1 MEIAGGANGRRKILS
16 TFVGVGCLLAGSI
29 AVAYIVGLRALQSNR
44 DLARERDVMR
54 ELERFVSALKDTET
68 GQRGYLLTGDE
79 RYLEPYQ
86 VGRGEVSTATE
97 KLQRLGTSGDLPAT
111 GIERLKNVTERKL
124 AELEKTI
131 KLRRDGNAQAAV
143 DEVRTGL
150 GRKLMEEI
158 RTVAGEMQLQ
168 KEAEFRKAAERANEA
183 VVVRTI
189 TFIATAVVNL
199 TFLGWAYTRLSRAV
213 KATEQE
219 KELLATTLASIGD
232 GVVVTDAQGCVTMV
246 NREAERITGWAST
259 EARGKELSE
268 IFKIE
273 NERTGQVQ
281 ENPIEKV
288 LRLGTVVGLA
298 NHTVLVR
305 RDGRKVPLGDSGA
318 PVRRGDGPIEG
329 AVLVF
334 RDVTEEREAQ
344 LAKERLATIVE
355 SSDDAIISKTLDGTI
370 QTWNGGAERIF
381 GYTAEETVGQSITIL
396 IPDERLDEEAFIVER
411 MKRGERVDHFETVRL
426 TKDGRRLDVSLTVSP
441 LKDEDG
447 EVVGASKVLRD
458 ITARKKAE
466 KKLQEARAQIELHA
480 QELENTVTER
490 TRQLQGTVAELES
503 FCYSLSHDMRT
514 PLRAIQSYSQ
524 LVLQEEGNKLG
535 SDCAGFLRKT
545 ISAAERMDQLI
556 QDVLAFA
563 KLSRQ
568 EIRLEPIDV
577 DRLLR
582 EIVQERPELQPGKVE
597 IRIESPLRKMCGH
610 SASLTQCVT
619 NLLDNAVKFVAPGV
633 RPRVRVYSE
642 VYDGRVRLCFEDNGI
657 GIEKEA
663 QRRLFEMFQRM
674 HTGTEYEGTGIGLAI
689 VRKSA
694 ERMGGKVGLES
705 EVGRGSRFWVEL
717 ESVDS

>member
-1 MEIAGGANGRRKILS
+1 MQLAGGTNGRRKLVS
-16 TFVGVGCLLAGSI
+16 TFVGVGCLLAVSI
-29 AVAYIVGLRALQSNR
+29 AVAYIIGLRALQLNR
-44 DLARERDVMR
+44 ELSRESDVMR
-54 ELERFVSALKDTET
+54 KVERFVSALKDTET

-79 RYLEPYQ
+79 EYLKPYN
-86 VGRGEVSTATE
+86 VGRGEVRTATE
-97 KLQRLGTSGDLPAT
+97 ELQRLAASGDLPDNAVQGLT
-111 GIERLKNVTERKL
+111 NLAQRKL

-131 KLRRDGNAQAAV
+131 QLRRERDAQAAV
-143 DEVRTGL
+143 EVVRS
-150 GRKLMEEI
+150 GRGRELMEEI
-158 RTVAGEMQLQ
+158 RTIAREMQAQ
-168 KEAEFRKAAERANEA
+168 KEAELGKATARANSA
-183 VVVRTI
+183 IVVRTI
-189 TFIATAVVNL
+189 VFIATAAVNL
-199 TFLGWAYTRLSRAV
+199 AFLGWAFGRLSRAE
-213 KATEQE
+213 KESEQE

-232 GVVVTDAQGCVTMV
+232 GVVVTDPHGCVTMV
-246 NREAERITGWAST
+246 NAEAERITGWPGT

-281 ENPIEKV
+281 ENPIDKV
-288 LRLGTVVGLA
+288 LRLGKVVGLA
-298 NHTVLVR
+298 NHTVLLR
-305 RDGRKVPLGDSGA
+305 RDGRKVPIGDSGA

-344 LAKERLATIVE
+344 VAKERLATIVE
-355 SSDDAIISKTLDGTI
+355 TSDDAIISKTSDGTI
-370 QTWNGGAERIF
+370 RTWNGGAERIF
-381 GYTAEETVGQSITIL
+381 GYKAEEAIGQSITIL
-396 IPDERLDEEAFIVER
+396 IPSERLDEETFIQER

-426 TKDGRRLDVSLTVSP
+426 TKDGRPIDVSVAVSP
-441 LKDEDG
+441 LKDEEG
-447 EVVGASKVLRD
+447 QVVGASKVLRD
-458 ITARKKAE
+458 ITVRKKAE
-466 KKLQEARAQIELHA
+466 KKLQEARAQIEHHA
-480 QELENTVTER
+480 QELENTVAER

-524 LVLQEEGNKLG
+524 LVLQEEGTRLG
-535 SDCAGFLRKT
+535 PDCAGYLTKA

-568 EIRLEPIDV
+568 EITLEPIDV
-577 DRLLR
+577 DRLVR
-582 EIVQERPELQPGKVE
+582 EIVQERPELQPEKAEIRVE
-597 IRIESPLRKMCGH
+597 IPLRRMSGH

-619 NLLDNAVKFVAPGV
+619 NLLDNAVKFVARGV

-642 VYDGRVRLCFEDNGI
+642 ANNGRVRLCFEDNGI

-717 ESVDS
+717 KGIDS

>member
-1 MEIAGGANGRRKILS
+1 METAGGANGRRKIIS

-29 AVAYIVGLRALQSNR
+29 AVAYIVGLRALQVNR
-44 DLARERDVMR
+44 DLSRESDEMR
-54 ELERFVSALKDTET
+54 QLERFVSALKDTET

-79 RYLEPYQ
+79 RYLEPYN
-86 VGRGEVSTATE
+86 VGRTEVSTATE
-97 KLQRLGTSGDLPAT
+97 RLHRLGASGDLPA
-111 GIERLKNVTERKL
+111 GGVERLRELTERKL

-131 KLRRDGNAQAAV
+131 TLRRERDAQAAV
-143 DEVRTGL
+143 DEVRSGL
-150 GRKLMEEI
+150 GRELMEEI
-158 RTVAGEMQLQ
+158 RTVAGEMQVQ
-168 KEAEFRKAAERANEA
+168 KEAEFGKATERANQA

-189 TFIATAVVNL
+189 TFIATGVVNL
-199 TFLGWAYTRLSRAV
+199 AFLGWAYGRLRRAQ
-213 KATEQE
+213 AESERE
-219 KELLATTLASIGD
+219 KELLGTTLASIGD
-232 GVVVTDAQGCVTMV
+232 GVLVTDPHGRVTMV
-246 NREAERITGWAST
+246 NREAERITGWASN

-268 IFKIE
+268 IFKVM

-281 ENPIEKV
+281 ENPIDKV
-288 LRLGTVVGLA
+288 LRLGKVIGLA

-305 RDGRKVPLGDSGA
+305 RDGQKVPIGDSGA
-318 PVRRGDGPIEG
+318 PVRRGNGPIEG

-334 RDVTEEREAQ
+334 RDVSEERKTQ
-344 LAKERLATIVE
+344 LVKERLATIVE

-370 QTWNGGAERIF
+370 QTWNAGAERIF
-381 GYTAEETVGQSITIL
+381 GYTPKEAVGQPITML
-396 IPDERLDEEAFIVER
+396 IPDERLDEETFILER
-411 MKRGERVDHFETVRL
+411 MKRGERLDHFETVRVR
-426 TKDGRRLDVSLTVSP
+426 KDGRRLDVSLTVSP

-447 EVVGASKVLRD
+447 QVVGASKVLRD
-458 ITARKKAE
+458 ITVRKKAE

-480 QELENTVTER
+480 EELENTVAER

-524 LVLQEEGNKLG
+524 MVLQEEGNKLG
-535 SDCAGFLRKT
+535 TDCADYLNKA

-568 EIRLEPIDV
+568 EIHLEPIDV
-577 DRLLR
+577 DRLVR
-582 EIVQERPELQPGKVE
+582 EIVQERPELQPQKAE
-597 IRIESPLRKMCGH
+597 IRVESPLRKMCGH

-642 VYDGRVRLCFEDNGI
+642 ADNGRVRLCFEDNGI

-674 HTGTEYEGTGIGLAI
+674 HTSTEYEGTGIGLAI

-705 EVGRGSRFWVEL
+705 DVGRGSRFWVEL
-717 ESVDS
+717 EGVDS